1 MKKPKVKITVA
12 VFLLSFF
19 LAQAANAADQ
29 QPQPRPESIKIDI
42 VSISIQQQYE
52 VLRPGQSSALAI
64 RFVLKE
70 DWHFYASAKT
80 APGQMN
86 LKIRTE
92 AEGLNFQE
100 PIFPAGEEY
109 YDKATK
115 KTLEVSSGTFT
126 VYMPFKA
133 SETDRKK
140 LQRDIAIDI
149 EGAVC
154 SDIMCRLEN
163 FSLGTKVKI
172 DPAAP
177 MSEARFV
184 LPARTEPKKTTAA
197 EASYSA
203 LIALPLAFVAGLS
216 LNIMPC
222 VWPILPIIIMRLISQ
237 SKESKKKAIG
247 LGLSF
252 CLGILLFFA
261 ALAALNIILRLGYGT
276 IFQWGDYFRYPAF
289 IGGMALLMVVL
300 ALFMFGMFTVIVPSS
315 ISSKSGYG
323 QGYLGATGTGFLAAI
338 LSTPCSFAILAAAF
352 AWAQAQ
358 PLLLATVSIM
368 VIGLGMALPY
378 AILTSM
384 PGLLKRLPKPGK
396 WMELFKQAVGFI
408 LLGIAVWLITV
419 LPQARRADVLYFAL
433 VLSFCVWMWS
443 GWVSYN
449 TKLSRKL
456 VIRLIAVV
464 LVLLAGLMFLAGSVP
479 SAGPIHWQPYDADLI
494 ESAIAEQRAVLIK
507 FTADWCLSCN
517 VVEKTVYSR
526 QEIIRLINQ
535 KNVLA
540 IKADTTTK
548 QMPATEALKN
558 IYNEP
563 GVPVSILLLSDQRE
577 PARWRGK
584 AFADELKELLETLPY
599 IDTGSKLVPR
609 VAD

>member
-1 MKKPKVKITVA
+1 MKKPNAQIAKS
-12 VFLLSFF
+12 VFVLAFF
-19 LAQAANAADQ
+19 LAQAANAADRQ
-29 QPQPRPESIKIDI
+29 SQHRPESAKIDI
-42 VSISIQQQYE
+42 VSISVQQQYE
-52 VLRPGQSSALAI
+52 AIRPGQSSALAI
-64 RFVLKE
+64 RFALKE
-70 DWHFYASAKT
+70 NWHFYASAKT

-86 LKIRTE
+86 LKIRTD
-92 AEGLNFQE
+92 AEGLNFEQ
-100 PIFPAGEEY
+100 PGFPASEKY

-115 KTLEVSSGTFT
+115 ANLEVFSGTFT
-126 VYMPFKA
+126 VYVPFKTSTA
-133 SETDRKK
+133 EQQKI
-140 LQRDIAIDI
+140 QRDVTIDI

-154 SDIMCRLEN
+154 SDVMCRLES

-172 DPAAP
+172 DPDAP

-184 LPARTEPKKTTAA
+184 LPARTEPEKTTAA
-197 EASYSA
+197 EAPYSA
-203 LIALPLAFVAGLS
+203 PIALPLAFVAGLS

-222 VWPILPIIIMRLISQ
+222 VWPILPIIIMRLIGQ
-237 SKESKKKAIG
+237 SKENKKKAIT
-247 LGLSF
+247 LGLTF
-252 CLGILLFFA
+252 CLGILSFFA

-300 ALFMFGMFTVIVPSS
+300 ALFMFGMFTVVVPSS
-315 ISSKSGYG
+315 ISSKSGSG
-323 QGYLGATGTGFLAAI
+323 QGYLGAIGTGFLAAV

-358 PLLLATVSIM
+358 PLTLATVAIM

-384 PGLLKRLPKPGK
+384 PGLLKRLPKPGR

-419 LPQARRADVLYFAL
+419 LPQPRRADVLYFAL

-449 TKLSRKL
+449 TKLSHKM

-464 LVLLAGLMFLAGSVP
+464 LVLLAGLMFLIETAS
-479 SAGPIHWQPYDADLI
+479 SAAPINWQPYDADLI
-494 ESAIAEQRAVLIK
+494 ESAKARQHAVLIK

-517 VVEKTVYSR
+517 VVEKTVYSQ
-526 QEIIRLINQ
+526 QEIIRLIDQ

-548 QMPATEALKN
+548 QLPATQALKN

-563 GVPVSILLLSDQRE
+563 GVPVSILLLPGRE
-577 PARWRGK
+577 PVRWRGK
-584 AFADELKELLETLPY
+584 AFADELKQLLEALPH
-599 IDTGSKLVPR
+599 IDSSGNLAPR
-609 VAD
+609 LAD